1 MSDTNNP
8 WASPEETP
16 ASEHQE
22 NTGSTSEHQETQI
35 PMNPQNFNEAAA
47 SDDPQPTETQAP
59 SLSGRIISV
68 TPAGQ
73 ASAEPAEASDNA
85 NQPGV
90 SAVAQGSSEVAG
102 AGSTSSVGDGFT
114 SPSGDGFT
122 SPSGSVPAGQPVG
135 GSTGSFDTT
144 SAHPT
149 DTASDHSSDT
159 TSAEPANAS
168 DNTSANAANPTN
180 PANPANAANP
190 ASANPS
196 AQYGANAFWGTT
208 PGFSDPLANANPAN
222 SQSAAASPNQGQP
235 VGSNPG
241 QPGYQGG
248 NPFATSDPFAG
259 TRGATNPL
267 QNSLTWAAT
276 PGDKKEK
283 SRPGWGAL
291 IGVAVA
297 ASLLSTGGL
306 YAIEQSGIFGH
317 DGETTSSTLFNP
329 EDKDVATPEPVAN
342 SNSQNPNWEA
352 VAKAVRPSVVAIS
365 VETNNESDQGSGSII
380 DSKGHILTNNH
391 VVAGAADGNGVI
403 TVELFDGR
411 LYKAKIVGRDVLTDL
426 AVIKIE
432 NPPKDLTV
440 APLGNS
446 DDLKVGESVAAIG
459 NPLGLSSTVTT
470 GIVSALN
477 RPVRVQAVQG
487 GSPDSEDEQDPFGL
501 RRYFGGGMLQP
512 SQPEKSTA
520 PTEVTTN
527 AIQVDAA
534 VNPGNSGGP
543 LFDSRGRIVGVTSS
557 IASLSGS
564 GGSTGEGQAGSIGLG
579 FAIPINQASMI
590 ATQLIDHGEAVH
602 AALGVVVGQ
611 EVATVDKVSRLG
623 ARIQEINS
631 GSAADKAGLK
641 QGDIITKIDG
651 KPVKGSLSLVGFVRQ
666 YAVGD
671 TVELT
676 VVRNGSEKKIPVTLQ
691 AQ

>member
-22 NTGSTSEHQETQI
+22 NTGSTPEHQETQI
-35 PMNPQNFNEAAA
+35 PVNPQDFNESAAPA
-47 SDDPQPTETQAP
+47 NPQPAQTP

-73 ASAEPAEASDNA
+73 ASAEPVEASDNSDQSGA
-85 NQPGV
+85 R
-90 SAVAQGSSEVAG
+90 AVAHDSSEVAS
-102 AGSTSSVGDGFT
+102 AGFT

-122 SPSGSVPAGQPVG
+122 SPGGDGFTSPSGSVPADQPVS

-144 SAHPT
+144 PT
-149 DTASDHSSDT
+149 
-159 TSAEPANAS
+159 NATDPTS
-168 DNTSANAANPTN
+168 DNATAPTSDNATDPTSDIAANTTD
-180 PANPANAANP
+180 P

-208 PGFSDPLANANPAN
+208 PGFSDPLANPAHPL
-222 SQSAAASPNQGQP
+222 SAAASPNQGQL

-241 QPGYQGG
+241 QPGNPGG

-306 YAIEQSGIFGH
+306 YAIEQSGLLGH

-342 SNSQNPNWEA
+342 SNSQTPNWEA
-352 VAKAVRPSVVAIS
+352 VAKAVRPAVVAIS
-365 VETNNESDQGSGSII
+365 VETNSESDQGSGSII

-391 VVAGAADGNGVI
+391 VVAGAADGNGII

-470 GIVSALN
+470 GIVSALD

-487 GSPDSEDEQDPFGL
+487 GSPDGEDEKDPFGL

-641 QGDIITKIDG
+641 EGDVITKIDG

-676 VVRNGSEKKIPVTLQ
+676 VVRDGKEQKIPVTLQ

>member
-8 WASPEETP
+8 WTSPEETP
-16 ASEHQE
+16 ASENQE
-22 NTGSTSEHQETQI
+22 NTGSTPEHQETQI
-35 PMNPQNFNEAAA
+35 PANPQNSNEAAT
-47 SDDPQPTETQAP
+47 SDNPQPAQTQTP

-73 ASAEPAEASDNA
+73 ASAEPAADSDNA
-85 NQPGV
+85 DQSGGRP
-90 SAVAQGSSEVAG
+90 VAHASSEVAS
-102 AGSTSSVGDGFT
+102 AGFASPSDDGFT
-114 SPSGDGFT
+114 SPGGDGFT
-122 SPSGSVPAGQPVG
+122 SPSGSVPAEQPVG
-135 GSTGSFDTT
+135 SSTGSSDTDST
-144 SAHPT
+144 NSTEAAPTQPT
-149 DTASDHSSDT
+149 DPAS
-159 TSAEPANAS
+159 
-168 DNTSANAANPTN
+168 
-180 PANPANAANP
+180 ANP
-190 ASANPS
+190 ASPNPS

-208 PGFSDPLANANPAN
+208 PGFSDPLANANPTN
-222 SQSAAASPNQGQP
+222 PLSGAASPNQGQP
-235 VGSNPG
+235 SGFNPG
-241 QPGYQGG
+241 QPGNPGGNPGG
-248 NPFATSDPFAG
+248 NPFATSASFAG
-259 TRGATNPL
+259 ARGATNPL

-306 YAIEQSGIFGH
+306 YAIEQSGLFGH
-317 DGETTSSTLFNP
+317 DAETTSSTLFNP
-329 EDKDVATPEPVAN
+329 EDKDVATPEPVVN

-352 VAKAVRPSVVAIS
+352 VAKAVRPAVVAIS

-391 VVAGAADGNGVI
+391 VVAGAADGNGII

-470 GIVSALN
+470 GIVSALD

-487 GSPDSEDEQDPFGL
+487 GSPDGEDEKDPFGL
-501 RRYFGGGMLQP
+501 RRYFGGGMIQP

-602 AALGVVVGQ
+602 AALGVMVGQ

-623 ARIQEINS
+623 ARVQEINS

-676 VVRNGSEKKIPVTLQ
+676 VVRDGKEQKIPVTLQ

>member
-8 WASPEETP
+8 WTSPEETP
-16 ASEHQE
+16 ASENQE
-22 NTGSTSEHQETQI
+22 NTGSTPEHQETQI
-35 PMNPQNFNEAAA
+35 PSNPQDSNEAAT
-47 SDDPQPTETQAP
+47 SDNPQPAQTQTP

-73 ASAEPAEASDNA
+73 ASAEPVAASDNA
-85 NQPGV
+85 DQSGAR
-90 SAVAQGSSEVAG
+90 AVAHASSEMASAG
-102 AGSTSSVGDGFT
+102 FASPSGDGFT
-114 SPSGDGFT
+114 SPGGDGFT
-122 SPSGSVPAGQPVG
+122 SPSGSVPADQPVG
-135 GSTGSFDTT
+135 SSTGSFDTAPT
-144 SAHPT
+144 NSTEATPTQPT
-149 DTASDHSSDT
+149 DPAS
-159 TSAEPANAS
+159 
-168 DNTSANAANPTN
+168 
-180 PANPANAANP
+180 ANP
-190 ASANPS
+190 ASPNPS

-208 PGFSDPLANANPAN
+208 PGFSDPLANANSAN
-222 SQSAAASPNQGQP
+222 PLSGASSPNQGQP
-235 VGSNPG
+235 VSANPG
-241 QPGYQGG
+241 IPGNPGGNPGG

-306 YAIEQSGIFGH
+306 YAIEQSGLFGH
-317 DGETTSSTLFNP
+317 DAETTSSTLFNP

-352 VAKAVRPSVVAIS
+352 VAKAVRPAVVAIS

-391 VVAGAADGNGVI
+391 VVAGAADGNGII

-470 GIVSALN
+470 GIVSALD

-487 GSPDSEDEQDPFGL
+487 GSPDGEDEKDPFGL
-501 RRYFGGGMLQP
+501 RRYFGGGMIQP

-602 AALGVVVGQ
+602 AALGVMVGQ

-623 ARIQEINS
+623 ARVQEINS

-676 VVRNGSEKKIPVTLQ
+676 VVRDGKEQKIPVTLQ

>member
-16 ASEHQE
+16 ASENQE
-22 NTGSTSEHQETQI
+22 NTESTPEHQETQI
-35 PMNPQNFNEAAA
+35 PANPQNSNEAAA
-47 SDDPQPTETQAP
+47 SDNPQPAQTQTP

-73 ASAEPAEASDNA
+73 ASAEPAADSDNVD
-85 NQPGV
+85 QSGGRP
-90 SAVAQGSSEVAG
+90 VAHASSEVAS
-102 AGSTSSVGDGFT
+102 AGFASPSDDGFT
-114 SPSGDGFT
+114 SPGGDGFT
-122 SPSGSVPAGQPVG
+122 SPSGSVPAEQPLNS
-135 GSTGSFDTT
+135 STGSFSTAST
-144 SAHPT
+144 NSTEAAPTQPT
-149 DTASDHSSDT
+149 DPAS
-159 TSAEPANAS
+159 
-168 DNTSANAANPTN
+168 
-180 PANPANAANP
+180 ANP
-190 ASANPS
+190 ASPNPS

-208 PGFSDPLANANPAN
+208 PGFSDPLANPANPP
-222 SQSAAASPNQGQP
+222 SAASPNQGQP
-235 VGSNPG
+235 VGANPG
-241 QPGYQGG
+241 IPGNPGGNPGG

-259 TRGATNPL
+259 TRGAANPL

-306 YAIEQSGIFGH
+306 YAIEQSGLFGH
-317 DGETTSSTLFNP
+317 DAETTSSTLFNP

-352 VAKAVRPSVVAIS
+352 VAKAVRPAVVAIS

-391 VVAGAADGNGVI
+391 VVAGAADGNGII

-426 AVIKIE
+426 AVIKIQ

-470 GIVSALN
+470 GIVSALD

-487 GSPDSEDEQDPFGL
+487 GSPDGEDEKDPFGL
-501 RRYFGGGMLQP
+501 RRYFGGGMIQP

-564 GGSTGEGQAGSIGLG
+564 GGSTREGQAGSIGLG

-623 ARIQEINS
+623 ARVQEINS

-641 QGDIITKIDG
+641 EGDVITKIDG

-676 VVRNGSEKKIPVTLQ
+676 VVRDGKEQKIPVTLQ

>member
-22 NTGSTSEHQETQI
+22 NTGSTPEHQETQI
-35 PMNPQNFNEAAA
+35 PVNPQNANEAAA
-47 SDDPQPTETQAP
+47 SDNPQPAQTQTP

-73 ASAEPAEASDNA
+73 ASAEPAADSDNA
-85 NQPGV
+85 DQSGGRP
-90 SAVAQGSSEVAG
+90 VAYASSEVA
-102 AGSTSSVGDGFT
+102 STGFASPSDDGFT
-114 SPSGDGFT
+114 SPGGDGFT
-122 SPSGSVPAGQPVG
+122 SPSGSVPAEQPLNS
-135 GSTGSFDTT
+135 STGSFSTAST
-144 SAHPT
+144 NSTEAAPTQPT
-149 DTASDHSSDT
+149 DPAS
-159 TSAEPANAS
+159 
-168 DNTSANAANPTN
+168 
-180 PANPANAANP
+180 ANP
-190 ASANPS
+190 ASPNPS

-208 PGFSDPLANANPAN
+208 PGFSDPLANPVNPL
-222 SQSAAASPNQGQP
+222 SGAASPNQGQP
-235 VGSNPG
+235 VGANPG
-241 QPGYQGG
+241 IPGNPGG

-306 YAIEQSGIFGH
+306 YAIEQSGLFGH
-317 DGETTSSTLFNP
+317 DAETTSSTLFNP

-352 VAKAVRPSVVAIS
+352 VAKAVRPAVVAIS

-391 VVAGAADGNGVI
+391 VVAGAADGNGII

-470 GIVSALN
+470 GIVSALD

-487 GSPDSEDEQDPFGL
+487 GSPDGEDEKDPFGL
-501 RRYFGGGMLQP
+501 RRYFGGGMIQP

-602 AALGVVVGQ
+602 AALGVMVGQ

-623 ARIQEINS
+623 ARVQEINS

-676 VVRNGSEKKIPVTLQ
+676 VVRDGKEQKIPVTLQ

>member
-8 WASPEETP
+8 WTSPEETP
-16 ASEHQE
+16 ASENQE
-22 NTGSTSEHQETQI
+22 NTGSTPEHQETQI
-35 PMNPQNFNEAAA
+35 PSNPQDSNEAAT
-47 SDDPQPTETQAP
+47 SDNPQPAQTQTP

-73 ASAEPAEASDNA
+73 ASAEPVAASDNA
-85 NQPGV
+85 DQSGAR
-90 SAVAQGSSEVAG
+90 AVAHASSEMASAG
-102 AGSTSSVGDGFT
+102 FASPSGDGFT
-114 SPSGDGFT
+114 SPGGDGFTSPGGDGFT
-122 SPSGSVPAGQPVG
+122 SPSGSVPADQPVG
-135 GSTGSFDTT
+135 SSTGSFDTAPT
-144 SAHPT
+144 NSTEATPTQPT
-149 DTASDHSSDT
+149 DPAS
-159 TSAEPANAS
+159 
-168 DNTSANAANPTN
+168 
-180 PANPANAANP
+180 ANP
-190 ASANPS
+190 ASPNPS

-208 PGFSDPLANANPAN
+208 PGFSDPLANAN
-222 SQSAAASPNQGQP
+222 SADPLSGASSPNQGQP
-235 VGSNPG
+235 SGFNPG
-241 QPGYQGG
+241 QPGNPGGNPGG
-248 NPFATSDPFAG
+248 NPFATSASFAG
-259 TRGATNPL
+259 ARGATNPL

-306 YAIEQSGIFGH
+306 YAIEQSGLFGH
-317 DGETTSSTLFNP
+317 DTETTSSTLFNP

-352 VAKAVRPSVVAIS
+352 VAKAVRPAVVAIS

-391 VVAGAADGNGVI
+391 VVAGAADGNGII

-470 GIVSALN
+470 GIVSALD

-487 GSPDSEDEQDPFGL
+487 GSPDGEDEKDPFGL
-501 RRYFGGGMLQP
+501 RRYFGGGMIQP

-602 AALGVVVGQ
+602 AALGVMVGQ

-623 ARIQEINS
+623 ARVQEINS

-676 VVRNGSEKKIPVTLQ
+676 VVRDGKEQKIPVTLQ

>member
-16 ASEHQE
+16 APENQE
-22 NTGSTSEHQETQI
+22 NTGPTSEHQETQI
-35 PMNPQNFNEAAA
+35 PMNPQNSNEATAPA
-47 SDDPQPTETQAP
+47 NPQPAETQAP

-73 ASAEPAEASDNA
+73 ASAEPAEDSDHA

-90 SAVAQGSSEVAG
+90 SAVAQASSEVASV
-102 AGSTSSVGDGFT
+102 GSTSSVGDGFT
-114 SPSGDGFT
+114 SPSE
-122 SPSGSVPAGQPVG
+122 SVPAGQPVG
-135 GSTGSFDTT
+135 GSTGSPYTT
-144 SAHPT
+144 PAQPT

-159 TSAEPANAS
+159 DSAQPVNPTSPANVA
-168 DNTSANAANPTN
+168 NSAN
-180 PANPANAANP
+180 PANPTSP

-208 PGFSDPLANANPAN
+208 PGFSDPLANPANP
-222 SQSAAASPNQGQP
+222 QYSATHPNQGQP
-235 VGSNPG
+235 AGSNPG

-248 NPFATSDPFAG
+248 NPFATSDPFTG

-267 QNSLTWAAT
+267 QNSLTWSAT

-306 YAIEQSGIFGH
+306 YAIEQSGLFGH
-317 DGETTSSTLFNP
+317 DTETTSSTLFNP

-352 VAKAVRPSVVAIS
+352 VAKAVRPAVVAIS

-391 VVAGAADGNGVI
+391 VVAGAADGNGII

-470 GIVSALN
+470 GIVSALD

-487 GSPDSEDEQDPFGL
+487 GSPDGEDEKDPFGL
-501 RRYFGGGMLQP
+501 RRYFGGGMIQP

-623 ARIQEINS
+623 ARVQEINS

-641 QGDIITKIDG
+641 EGDIITKIDG

-676 VVRNGSEKKIPVTLQ
+676 VVRNGAEKKIPVTLQ

>member
-16 ASEHQE
+16 APENQE
-22 NTGSTSEHQETQI
+22 NAGPTPEHQETQI
-35 PMNPQNFNEAAA
+35 PMNPQDFNEAATPA
-47 SDDPQPTETQAP
+47 NPQPTETQTP

-73 ASAEPAEASDNA
+73 ASTEPADASDNA

-90 SAVAQGSSEVAG
+90 SAVAQASSEVAG
-102 AGSTSSVGDGFT
+102 AGSASPVGDGFT

-122 SPSGSVPAGQPVG
+122 SPSESVPAGQPVG
-135 GSTGSFDTT
+135 GSTGSPYT
-144 SAHPT
+144 APAQPT
-149 DTASDHSSDT
+149 DTASD
-159 TSAEPANAS
+159 
-168 DNTSANAANPTN
+168 NAANTTN
-180 PANPANAANP
+180 TTNP

-208 PGFSDPLANANPAN
+208 PGFSDPLANPENPL
-222 SQSAAASPNQGQP
+222 SAAASPNQGQP

-241 QPGYQGG
+241 LPGNPGGNPGG
-248 NPFATSDPFAG
+248 NPFATSDSFTG

-306 YAIEQSGIFGH
+306 YAIEQSGLFGH

-352 VAKAVRPSVVAIS
+352 VAKAVRPAVVAIS
-365 VETNNESDQGSGSII
+365 VETNSESDQGSGSII

-501 RRYFGGGMLQP
+501 RRYFGGGGMLQP

>member
-16 ASEHQE
+16 ASENQE
-22 NTGSTSEHQETQI
+22 NTESTPEHQETQI
-35 PMNPQNFNEAAA
+35 PANPQNSNEAAA
-47 SDDPQPTETQAP
+47 SDNPQPAQTQTP

-73 ASAEPAEASDNA
+73 ASAEPAADSDNA
-85 NQPGV
+85 DQSGGRP
-90 SAVAQGSSEVAG
+90 VAYASSEVVSAG
-102 AGSTSSVGDGFT
+102 FASPSDDGFT
-114 SPSGDGFT
+114 SPGGDGFT
-122 SPSGSVPAGQPVG
+122 SPSGSVPAEQPVNS
-135 GSTGSFDTT
+135 STGSFSTAST
-144 SAHPT
+144 NSTEAASTQPT
-149 DTASDHSSDT
+149 D
-159 TSAEPANAS
+159 PAS
-168 DNTSANAANPTN
+168 DNATD
-180 PANPANAANP
+180 PASANP
-190 ASANPS
+190 ASPNPS

-208 PGFSDPLANANPAN
+208 PGFSDPLANPANPL
-222 SQSAAASPNQGQP
+222 SGAASPNQGQP
-235 VGSNPG
+235 VGANPG
-241 QPGYQGG
+241 IPGNPGGNPGG

-306 YAIEQSGIFGH
+306 YAIEQSGLFGH
-317 DGETTSSTLFNP
+317 DAETTSSTLFNP

-352 VAKAVRPSVVAIS
+352 VAKAVRPAVVAIS

-391 VVAGAADGNGVI
+391 VVAGAADGNGII

-426 AVIKIE
+426 AVIKIQ

-470 GIVSALN
+470 GIVSALD

-487 GSPDSEDEQDPFGL
+487 GSPDGEDEKDPFGL
-501 RRYFGGGMLQP
+501 RRYFGGGMIQP

-602 AALGVVVGQ
+602 AALGVMVGQ

-623 ARIQEINS
+623 ARVQEINS

-676 VVRNGSEKKIPVTLQ
+676 VVRDGKEQKIPVTLQ

>member
-16 ASEHQE
+16 APA
-22 NTGSTSEHQETQI
+22 NTESAVEMNETNNVL
-35 PMNPQNFNEAAA
+35 NPQNSDEAAA
-47 SDDPQPTETQAP
+47 SAIPQPAEMPTP

-73 ASAEPAEASDNA
+73 ASAESV
-85 NQPGV
+85 V
-90 SAVAQGSSEVAG
+90 SASPSD
-102 AGSTSSVGDGFT
+102 DGFT
-114 SPSGDGFT
+114 SPGGDGFT
-122 SPSGSVPAGQPVG
+122 SPSGSVPPDQPVSS
-135 GSTGSFDTT
+135 STGSFDTT
-144 SAHPT
+144 PT
-149 DTASDHSSDT
+149 NATAPASDNAADPASDHAANT
-159 TSAEPANAS
+159 TS
-168 DNTSANAANPTN
+168 
-180 PANPANAANP
+180 P
-190 ASANPS
+190 ASVNPS

-208 PGFSDPLANANPAN
+208 PGFSDPLANANPL
-222 SQSAAASPNQGQP
+222 SGAASPNQGQP
-235 VGSNPG
+235 VGSTPG
-241 QPGYQGG
+241 QSGNPGG

-267 QNSLTWAAT
+267 QNSLTWAAS

-306 YAIEQSGIFGH
+306 YAIEQSGLLGNER
-317 DGETTSSTLFNP
+317 ETTSSTLFNP
-329 EDKDVATPEPVAN
+329 EDKNVATPEPVAN

-352 VAKAVRPSVVAIS
+352 VAKAVRPAVVAIS
-365 VETNNESDQGSGSII
+365 VETNNGSDQGSGSII

-391 VVAGAADGNGVI
+391 VVAAAADGNGII
-403 TVELFDGR
+403 TVELYDGR

-470 GIVSALN
+470 GIVSALD

-501 RRYFGGGMLQP
+501 RRYFGGGTLKP
-512 SQPEKSTA
+512 SQPERSTA

-564 GGSTGEGQAGSIGLG
+564 GDSTGEGQSGSIGLG

-623 ARIQEINS
+623 ARVQEINS

-641 QGDIITKIDG
+641 EGDVITKIDG
-651 KPVKGSLSLVGFVRQ
+651 KSVKGSLSLVGFVRQ

-676 VVRNGSEKKIPVTLQ
+676 VVRDGKEQKIPVTLQ

>member
-22 NTGSTSEHQETQI
+22 NTGSTPEHQETQI
-35 PMNPQNFNEAAA
+35 PVNPQNSNEDAAPA
-47 SDDPQPTETQAP
+47 NPQPTQTP

-73 ASAEPAEASDNA
+73 ASAEPAADSDNA
-85 NQPGV
+85 DQSGGR
-90 SAVAQGSSEVAG
+90 AVAHASSEVAS
-102 AGSTSSVGDGFT
+102 AGFASPSDDGFT
-114 SPSGDGFT
+114 SPGGDGFT
-122 SPSGSVPAGQPVG
+122 SPSGSVPAEQPVS

-144 SAHPT
+144 STKATESAPTQPT
-149 DTASDHSSDT
+149 D
-159 TSAEPANAS
+159 PA
-168 DNTSANAANPTN
+168 SANAANTTN
-180 PANPANAANP
+180 PANPASP
-190 ASANPS
+190 NPS

-208 PGFSDPLANANPAN
+208 PGFSDPLANPAHPL
-222 SQSAAASPNQGQP
+222 SAAASPNQGQTA
-235 VGSNPG
+235 GSNPG
-241 QPGYQGG
+241 QPGNSGGNPGG
-248 NPFATSDPFAG
+248 NPFATSASFAG
-259 TRGATNPL
+259 ARGATNPL

-306 YAIEQSGIFGH
+306 YAIEQSGLFGH
-317 DGETTSSTLFNP
+317 DTETTSSTLFNP

-352 VAKAVRPSVVAIS
+352 VAKAVRPAVVAIS

-391 VVAGAADGNGVI
+391 VVAGAADGNGII

-470 GIVSALN
+470 GIVSALD

-487 GSPDSEDEQDPFGL
+487 GSPDGEDEKDPFGL
-501 RRYFGGGMLQP
+501 RRYFGGGMIQP

-564 GGSTGEGQAGSIGLG
+564 GGSTGEGKAGSIGLG

-641 QGDIITKIDG
+641 QGDVITKIDG

-676 VVRNGSEKKIPVTLQ
+676 VVRDGKEQKIPVTLQ

>member
-16 ASEHQE
+16 ALENQE
-22 NTGSTSEHQETQI
+22 NTESTPEPQETQI
-35 PMNPQNFNEAAA
+35 PANPQNSNEAAA
-47 SDDPQPTETQAP
+47 SDNPQPAQTQTP

-73 ASAEPAEASDNA
+73 ASAEPAADSDNVD
-85 NQPGV
+85 QSGGRP
-90 SAVAQGSSEVAG
+90 VAHASSEVAS
-102 AGSTSSVGDGFT
+102 AGFASPSDDGFT
-114 SPSGDGFT
+114 SPGGDGFT
-122 SPSGSVPAGQPVG
+122 SPSGSVPAEQPLNS
-135 GSTGSFDTT
+135 STGSFSTAST
-144 SAHPT
+144 NSTEAAPTQPT
-149 DTASDHSSDT
+149 DPAS
-159 TSAEPANAS
+159 
-168 DNTSANAANPTN
+168 
-180 PANPANAANP
+180 ANP
-190 ASANPS
+190 ASPNPS

-208 PGFSDPLANANPAN
+208 PGFSDPLANPANPP
-222 SQSAAASPNQGQP
+222 SAASPNQGQP
-235 VGSNPG
+235 VGANPG
-241 QPGYQGG
+241 IPGNPGGNPGG

-306 YAIEQSGIFGH
+306 YAIEQSGLFGH
-317 DGETTSSTLFNP
+317 DAETTSSTLFNP

-352 VAKAVRPSVVAIS
+352 VAKAVRPAVVAIS

-391 VVAGAADGNGVI
+391 VVAGAADGNGII

-426 AVIKIE
+426 AVIKIQ

-470 GIVSALN
+470 GIVSALD

-487 GSPDSEDEQDPFGL
+487 GSPEGEDEKDPFGL
-501 RRYFGGGMLQP
+501 RRYFGGGMIQP

-564 GGSTGEGQAGSIGLG
+564 GGSTGESQAGSIGLG

-602 AALGVVVGQ
+602 AALGVMVGQ

-623 ARIQEINS
+623 ARVQEINS

-676 VVRNGSEKKIPVTLQ
+676 VVRDGKEQKIPVTLQ

>member
-16 ASEHQE
+16 APA
-22 NTGSTSEHQETQI
+22 NTESAVEMNEMNSAL
-35 PMNPQNFNEAAA
+35 NPQNSDEASA
-47 SDDPQPTETQAP
+47 SAIPQPAEMPTP

-73 ASAEPAEASDNA
+73 VSAEPA
-85 NQPGV
+85 V
-90 SAVAQGSSEVAG
+90 SASPSGDSF
-102 AGSTSSVGDGFT
+102 TSPGGDGFT
-114 SPSGDGFT
+114 SL
-122 SPSGSVPAGQPVG
+122 SGSVPADQSVSS
-135 GSTGSFDTT
+135 STASFGAASTNAT
-144 SAHPT
+144 EVASTPPT
-149 DTASDHSSDT
+149 D
-159 TSAEPANAS
+159 PA
-168 DNTSANAANPTN
+168 SANAANTTS
-180 PANPANAANP
+180 P
-190 ASANPS
+190 ASADPASPNPS

-208 PGFSDPLANANPAN
+208 PGFSDPLANANPTNPLSGAV
-222 SQSAAASPNQGQP
+222 SPNQGLP
-235 VGSNPG
+235 TGSTSGQSGNP
-241 QPGYQGG
+241 GG

-276 PGDKKEK
+276 PGDKTEK

-306 YAIEQSGIFGH
+306 YAIEQSGLLGNER
-317 DGETTSSTLFNP
+317 ETTSSTLFNP
-329 EDKDVATPEPVAN
+329 EDKNVATPEPVAN

-352 VAKAVRPSVVAIS
+352 VAKAVRPAVVAIS
-365 VETNNESDQGSGSII
+365 VETNNGSDQGSGSII

-391 VVAGAADGNGVI
+391 VVAGAADGNGII
-403 TVELFDGR
+403 TVELYDGR

-487 GSPDSEDEQDPFGL
+487 GSPEGEDEKDPFGL
-501 RRYFGGGMLQP
+501 RRYFGGGMIQP

-543 LFDSRGRIVGVTSS
+543 LFDSRGWIVGVTSS

-623 ARIQEINS
+623 ARVQEINS

-676 VVRNGSEKKIPVTLQ
+676 VVRDGKEQKIPVTLQ

>member
-1 MSDTNNP
+1 MRSKTVSDTNNP

-16 ASEHQE
+16 APENQE
-22 NTGSTSEHQETQI
+22 NTGPTSEHQETQI
-35 PMNPQNFNEAAA
+35 PMNPQNSNEATAPA
-47 SDDPQPTETQAP
+47 NPQPAETQAP

-73 ASAEPAEASDNA
+73 ASAEPAEDSDHA

-90 SAVAQGSSEVAG
+90 SAVAQASSEVASV
-102 AGSTSSVGDGFT
+102 GSTSSVGDGFT
-114 SPSGDGFT
+114 SPSE
-122 SPSGSVPAGQPVG
+122 SVPAGQPVG
-135 GSTGSFDTT
+135 GSTGSPYTT
-144 SAHPT
+144 PAQPT

-159 TSAEPANAS
+159 DSAQPVNPTSPANVA
-168 DNTSANAANPTN
+168 NSAN
-180 PANPANAANP
+180 PANPTSP

-208 PGFSDPLANANPAN
+208 PGFSDPLANPANP
-222 SQSAAASPNQGQP
+222 QYSATHPNQGQP
-235 VGSNPG
+235 AGSNPG

-248 NPFATSDPFAG
+248 NPFATSDPFTG

-267 QNSLTWAAT
+267 QNSLTWSAT

-283 SRPGWGAL
+283 SRPGWGAM

-306 YAIEQSGIFGH
+306 YAIEQSGLFGH

-329 EDKDVATPEPVAN
+329 EDKNVATPEPVAN

-352 VAKAVRPSVVAIS
+352 VAKAVRPAVVAIS

-380 DSKGHILTNNH
+380 DSKGYILTNNH

-487 GSPDSEDEQDPFGL
+487 GSPDDEDEQDPFGL
-501 RRYFGGGMLQP
+501 RRYFGGGGMLQP

-623 ARIQEINS
+623 ARVQEINS

-641 QGDIITKIDG
+641 EGDIITKIDG

-676 VVRNGSEKKIPVTLQ
+676 VVRNGAEKKIPVTLQ

>member
-16 ASEHQE
+16 APENQE
-22 NTGSTSEHQETQI
+22 NTGPTSEHQETQI
-35 PMNPQNFNEAAA
+35 PMNPQNSNEATAPA
-47 SDDPQPTETQAP
+47 NPQPAETQAP

-73 ASAEPAEASDNA
+73 ASAEPAEDSDHA

-90 SAVAQGSSEVAG
+90 SAVAQASSEVASV
-102 AGSTSSVGDGFT
+102 GSTSSVGDGFT
-114 SPSGDGFT
+114 SPSE
-122 SPSGSVPAGQPVG
+122 SVPAGQPVG
-135 GSTGSFDTT
+135 GSTGSPYTT
-144 SAHPT
+144 PAQPT

-159 TSAEPANAS
+159 DSAQPV
-168 DNTSANAANPTN
+168 NPTS
-180 PANPANAANP
+180 P

-208 PGFSDPLANANPAN
+208 PGFSDPLANPANP
-222 SQSAAASPNQGQP
+222 QYSATHPNQGQP
-235 VGSNPG
+235 AGSNPG

-248 NPFATSDPFAG
+248 NPFATSDPFTG

-267 QNSLTWAAT
+267 QNSLTWSAT

-283 SRPGWGAL
+283 SRPGWGAM

-306 YAIEQSGIFGH
+306 YAIEQSGLFGH

-329 EDKDVATPEPVAN
+329 EDKNVATPEPVAN

-352 VAKAVRPSVVAIS
+352 VAKAVRPAVVAIS

-380 DSKGHILTNNH
+380 DSKGYILTNNH

-487 GSPDSEDEQDPFGL
+487 GSPDDEDEQDPFGL
-501 RRYFGGGMLQP
+501 RRYFGGGGMLQP

-623 ARIQEINS
+623 ARVQEINS

-641 QGDIITKIDG
+641 EGDIITKIDG

-676 VVRNGSEKKIPVTLQ
+676 VVRNGAEKKIPVTLQ

>member
-16 ASEHQE
+16 APENQE
-22 NTGSTSEHQETQI
+22 NTGPTSEHQETQI
-35 PMNPQNFNEAAA
+35 PMNPQNSNEATAPA
-47 SDDPQPTETQAP
+47 NPQPAETQAP

-73 ASAEPAEASDNA
+73 ASAEPAEDSDHA

-90 SAVAQGSSEVAG
+90 SAVAQASSEVASV
-102 AGSTSSVGDGFT
+102 GSTSSVGDGFT
-114 SPSGDGFT
+114 SPSE
-122 SPSGSVPAGQPVG
+122 SVPAGQPVG
-135 GSTGSFDTT
+135 GSTGSPYTT
-144 SAHPT
+144 PAQPT

-159 TSAEPANAS
+159 DSAQPVNPTSPANVA
-168 DNTSANAANPTN
+168 NSAN
-180 PANPANAANP
+180 PANPTSP

-208 PGFSDPLANANPAN
+208 PGFSDPLANPANP
-222 SQSAAASPNQGQP
+222 QYSATHPNQGQP
-235 VGSNPG
+235 AGSNPG

-248 NPFATSDPFAG
+248 NPFATSDPFTG

-267 QNSLTWAAT
+267 QNSLTWSAT

-283 SRPGWGAL
+283 SRPGWGAM

-306 YAIEQSGIFGH
+306 YAIEQSGLFGH

-329 EDKDVATPEPVAN
+329 EDKNVATPEPVAN

-352 VAKAVRPSVVAIS
+352 VAKAVRPAVVAIS

-380 DSKGHILTNNH
+380 DSKGYILTNNH

-487 GSPDSEDEQDPFGL
+487 GSPDDEDEQDPFGL
-501 RRYFGGGMLQP
+501 RRYFGGGGMLQP

-623 ARIQEINS
+623 ARVQEINS

-641 QGDIITKIDG
+641 EGDIITKIDG

-676 VVRNGSEKKIPVTLQ
+676 VVRNGAEKKIPVTLQ

>member
-22 NTGSTSEHQETQI
+22 NTGSTPEHQETQI
-35 PMNPQNFNEAAA
+35 PVNPQNSNEAAA
-47 SDDPQPTETQAP
+47 SDNPQPAQTQTP

-73 ASAEPAEASDNA
+73 ASAEPAADSDNVD
-85 NQPGV
+85 QSGGRP
-90 SAVAQGSSEVAG
+90 VAHASSEVAS
-102 AGSTSSVGDGFT
+102 AGFASPSDDGFT
-114 SPSGDGFT
+114 SPGGDGFT
-122 SPSGSVPAGQPVG
+122 SPSGSVPAEQPLNS
-135 GSTGSFDTT
+135 STGSFSTAST
-144 SAHPT
+144 NSTEAAPTQPT
-149 DTASDHSSDT
+149 DPAS
-159 TSAEPANAS
+159 
-168 DNTSANAANPTN
+168 
-180 PANPANAANP
+180 ANP
-190 ASANPS
+190 ASPNPS

-208 PGFSDPLANANPAN
+208 PGFSDPLANPANPP
-222 SQSAAASPNQGQP
+222 SAASPNQGQP
-235 VGSNPG
+235 VGANPG
-241 QPGYQGG
+241 IPGNPGGNPGG

-306 YAIEQSGIFGH
+306 YAIEQSGLFGH
-317 DGETTSSTLFNP
+317 DAETTSSTLFNP

-352 VAKAVRPSVVAIS
+352 VAKAVRPAVVAIS

-391 VVAGAADGNGVI
+391 VVAGAADGNGII

-426 AVIKIE
+426 AVIKIQ

-470 GIVSALN
+470 GIVSALD

-487 GSPDSEDEQDPFGL
+487 GSPEGEDEKDPFGL
-501 RRYFGGGMLQP
+501 RRYFGGGMIQP

-623 ARIQEINS
+623 ARVQEINS

-676 VVRNGSEKKIPVTLQ
+676 VVRDGKEQKIPVTLQ

>member
-16 ASEHQE
+16 ASENQE
-22 NTGSTSEHQETQI
+22 NTGPTPEHQETQI
-35 PMNPQNFNEAAA
+35 PANPQDFNEAATPA
-47 SDDPQPTETQAP
+47 NPQPTETQAP

-73 ASAEPAEASDNA
+73 ASAEPADASDHA

-90 SAVAQGSSEVAG
+90 IPVAQASSEVAG
-102 AGSTSSVGDGFT
+102 AGSTSPVGDGST

-135 GSTGSFDTT
+135 GSTGSPYT
-144 SAHPT
+144 APAQPT
-149 DTASDHSSDT
+149 DTASDN
-159 TSAEPANAS
+159 PA
-168 DNTSANAANPTN
+168 DLTSANAANTTN
-180 PANPANAANP
+180 PANTTNSANP

-196 AQYGANAFWGTT
+196 AQYGANAFWDTT
-208 PGFSDPLANANPAN
+208 PGFSDPLANTNPAN
-222 SQSAAASPNQGQP
+222 PLSAAANPNQGQP
-235 VGSNPG
+235 AGINPG
-241 QPGYQGG
+241 QPGNPGG

-306 YAIEQSGIFGH
+306 YAIEQSGLLGH

-676 VVRNGSEKKIPVTLQ
+676 VVRNGKEQKIPVTLQ

>member
-22 NTGSTSEHQETQI
+22 NTGSTPEHQETQI
-35 PMNPQNFNEAAA
+35 PVNPQDFNESAAPA
-47 SDDPQPTETQAP
+47 NPQSAQTP

-73 ASAEPAEASDNA
+73 ASAEPAEASDNSDQSGA
-85 NQPGV
+85 R
-90 SAVAQGSSEVAG
+90 AVAHDSSEVAS
-102 AGSTSSVGDGFT
+102 AGSA
-114 SPSGDGFT
+114 SPVGDGFT

-135 GSTGSFDTT
+135 GSTGSPYT
-144 SAHPT
+144 APAQPT
-149 DTASDHSSDT
+149 DTTSDHSSDT
-159 TSAEPANAS
+159 DSAQPVNPTSPANVA
-168 DNTSANAANPTN
+168 NSANP
-180 PANPANAANP
+180 
-190 ASANPS
+190 NPS

-208 PGFSDPLANANPAN
+208 PGFSDPLANPANP
-222 SQSAAASPNQGQP
+222 QYSAAHPNQGQP
-235 VGSNPG
+235 AGSNPG
-241 QPGYQGG
+241 QPGNLGG
-248 NPFATSDPFAG
+248 NPFATSDPFTG

-267 QNSLTWAAT
+267 QNSLTWSAT

-291 IGVAVA
+291 IGIAVA

-306 YAIEQSGIFGH
+306 YAIEQSGLLGH

-329 EDKDVATPEPVAN
+329 EDKNVATPEPVAN

-352 VAKAVRPSVVAIS
+352 VAKAVRPAVVAIS

-380 DSKGHILTNNH
+380 DSKGYILTNNH

-487 GSPDSEDEQDPFGL
+487 GSPDDEDEQDPFGL
-501 RRYFGGGMLQP
+501 RRYFGGGGMLQP

-623 ARIQEINS
+623 ARVQEINS

-641 QGDIITKIDG
+641 EGDIITKIDG

-676 VVRNGSEKKIPVTLQ
+676 VVRNGAEKKIPVTLQ

>member
-16 ASEHQE
+16 ASENQE
-22 NTGSTSEHQETQI
+22 NTGSSSEPQETQI
-35 PMNPQNFNEAAA
+35 PANPQNSNEAAA
-47 SDDPQPTETQAP
+47 SDNPQPAQTQTP

-73 ASAEPAEASDNA
+73 ASAEPAADSDNA
-85 NQPGV
+85 DQSGGRP
-90 SAVAQGSSEVAG
+90 VAHASSEVAS
-102 AGSTSSVGDGFT
+102 AGSASPSDDGFTSPGGDGFT
-114 SPSGDGFT
+114 SP
-122 SPSGSVPAGQPVG
+122 PGSVPAEQPLNS
-135 GSTGSFDTT
+135 STGSFSTAST
-144 SAHPT
+144 NSTEAAPTQPT
-149 DTASDHSSDT
+149 DPAS
-159 TSAEPANAS
+159 
-168 DNTSANAANPTN
+168 
-180 PANPANAANP
+180 ANPARP
-190 ASANPS
+190 NPS

-208 PGFSDPLANANPAN
+208 PGFSDPLANPGNPL
-222 SQSAAASPNQGQP
+222 SGAASPNQGQP
-235 VGSNPG
+235 VGANPG
-241 QPGYQGG
+241 IPGNPGGNPGG

-306 YAIEQSGIFGH
+306 YAIEQSGLLGNER
-317 DGETTSSTLFNP
+317 ETTSSTLFNP
-329 EDKDVATPEPVAN
+329 EDKNVATPEPVAN

-352 VAKAVRPSVVAIS
+352 VAKAVRPAVVAIS
-365 VETNNESDQGSGSII
+365 VETNNGSDQGSGSII

-391 VVAGAADGNGVI
+391 VVAGAADGNGII
-403 TVELFDGR
+403 TVELYDGR

-487 GSPDSEDEQDPFGL
+487 GSSESGQDMDPFGL
-501 RRYFGGGMLQP
+501 RRYFGGGTLKP

-564 GGSTGEGQAGSIGLG
+564 GGSNGEGQAGSIGLG

-641 QGDIITKIDG
+641 QGDVITKIDG
-651 KPVKGSLSLVGFVRQ
+651 KLVKGSLSLVGFVRQ

-671 TVELT
+671 TVELA
-676 VVRNGSEKKIPVTLQ
+676 VVRDGKEQKIPVTLQ

>member
-16 ASEHQE
+16 APENQE

-47 SDDPQPTETQAP
+47 PANPQPTETQAP

-85 NQPGV
+85 NQSGV
-90 SAVAQGSSEVAG
+90 SAVAQASSEVAG
-102 AGSTSSVGDGFT
+102 TGSTSSA
-114 SPSGDGFT
+114 GDGFT

-135 GSTGSFDTT
+135 GSTGSPYT
-144 SAHPT
+144 APAQPT
-149 DTASDHSSDT
+149 DTASD
-159 TSAEPANAS
+159 
-168 DNTSANAANPTN
+168 NAANTTN
-180 PANPANAANP
+180 TTNP

-208 PGFSDPLANANPAN
+208 PGFSDPLANPENPL
-222 SQSAAASPNQGQP
+222 SAAASPNQGQP

-241 QPGYQGG
+241 LPGNPGGNPGG
-248 NPFATSDPFAG
+248 NPFATSDSFTG

-306 YAIEQSGIFGH
+306 YAIEESGLFGH

-352 VAKAVRPSVVAIS
+352 VAKAVRPAVVAIS
-365 VETNNESDQGSGSII
+365 VETNSESDQGSGSII

-501 RRYFGGGMLQP
+501 RRYFGGGGMLQP

>member
-8 WASPEETP
+8 WTSPEETP
-16 ASEHQE
+16 ASENQE
-22 NTGSTSEHQETQI
+22 NTGSTPEHQETPI
-35 PMNPQNFNEAAA
+35 PSNPQDSNEAAT
-47 SDDPQPTETQAP
+47 SDNPQPAQTQTP

-73 ASAEPAEASDNA
+73 ASAEPVAASDNA
-85 NQPGV
+85 DQSGAR
-90 SAVAQGSSEVAG
+90 AVAHASSEMASAG
-102 AGSTSSVGDGFT
+102 FASPSGDGFT
-114 SPSGDGFT
+114 SPGGDGFT
-122 SPSGSVPAGQPVG
+122 SPSGSVPADQPVG
-135 GSTGSFDTT
+135 SSTGSFDTAPT
-144 SAHPT
+144 NSTEATPTQPT
-149 DTASDHSSDT
+149 DPAS
-159 TSAEPANAS
+159 
-168 DNTSANAANPTN
+168 
-180 PANPANAANP
+180 ANP
-190 ASANPS
+190 ASPNPS

-208 PGFSDPLANANPAN
+208 PGFSDPLANANSAN
-222 SQSAAASPNQGQP
+222 PLSGASSPNQGQP
-235 VGSNPG
+235 SGFNPG
-241 QPGYQGG
+241 QPGNPGGNPGG
-248 NPFATSDPFAG
+248 NPFATSASFAG
-259 TRGATNPL
+259 ARGATNPL

-306 YAIEQSGIFGH
+306 YAIEQSGLFGH
-317 DGETTSSTLFNP
+317 DTETTSSTLFNP

-352 VAKAVRPSVVAIS
+352 VAKAVRPAVVAIS

-391 VVAGAADGNGVI
+391 VVAGAADGNGII

-470 GIVSALN
+470 GIVSALD

-487 GSPDSEDEQDPFGL
+487 GSPDGEDEKDPFGL
-501 RRYFGGGMLQP
+501 RRYFGGGMIQP

-602 AALGVVVGQ
+602 AALGVMVGQ

-623 ARIQEINS
+623 ARVQEINS

-676 VVRNGSEKKIPVTLQ
+676 VVRDGKEQKIPVTLQ

>member
-16 ASEHQE
+16 APENQE
-22 NTGSTSEHQETQI
+22 NTGPTSEHQETQI
-35 PMNPQNFNEAAA
+35 PMNPQNSNEATAPA
-47 SDDPQPTETQAP
+47 NPQPAETQAP

-73 ASAEPAEASDNA
+73 ASAEPAEDSDHA

-90 SAVAQGSSEVAG
+90 SAVAQASSEVASV
-102 AGSTSSVGDGFT
+102 GSTSSVGDGFT
-114 SPSGDGFT
+114 SPSE
-122 SPSGSVPAGQPVG
+122 SVPAGQPVG
-135 GSTGSFDTT
+135 GSTGSPYTT
-144 SAHPT
+144 PAQPT

-159 TSAEPANAS
+159 DSAQPVNPTSPANVA
-168 DNTSANAANPTN
+168 NSAN
-180 PANPANAANP
+180 PANPTSP

-208 PGFSDPLANANPAN
+208 PGFSDPLANPANP
-222 SQSAAASPNQGQP
+222 QYSATHPNQGQP
-235 VGSNPG
+235 AGSNPG
-241 QPGYQGG
+241 KPGYQGG
-248 NPFATSDPFAG
+248 NPFATSDPFTG

-267 QNSLTWAAT
+267 QNSLTWSAT

-283 SRPGWGAL
+283 SRPGWGAM

-306 YAIEQSGIFGH
+306 YAIEQSGLFGH

-329 EDKDVATPEPVAN
+329 EDKNVATPEPVAN

-352 VAKAVRPSVVAIS
+352 VAKAVRPAVVAIS

-380 DSKGHILTNNH
+380 DSKGYILTNNH

-487 GSPDSEDEQDPFGL
+487 GSPDDEDEQDPFGL
-501 RRYFGGGMLQP
+501 RRYFGGGGMLQP

-543 LFDSRGRIVGVTSS
+543 LFDSRGRIAGVTSS

-623 ARIQEINS
+623 ARVQEINS

-641 QGDIITKIDG
+641 EGDIITKIDG

-676 VVRNGSEKKIPVTLQ
+676 VVRNGAEKKIPVTLQ

>member
-16 ASEHQE
+16 APENQE
-22 NTGSTSEHQETQI
+22 NTGPTSEHQETQI
-35 PMNPQNFNEAAA
+35 PMNPQNSNEAATPA
-47 SDDPQPTETQAP
+47 NPQPAETQAP

-73 ASAEPAEASDNA
+73 ASAEPAEDSDHA

-90 SAVAQGSSEVAG
+90 SAVAQASSEVAS
-102 AGSTSSVGDGFT
+102 AGSASPVGDGFT
-114 SPSGDGFT
+114 SPSE
-122 SPSGSVPAGQPVG
+122 SVPAGQPVD
-135 GSTGSFDTT
+135 GSTGSPYTT
-144 SAHPT
+144 PAQPT

-159 TSAEPANAS
+159 DSAQPVNPTSPANVA
-168 DNTSANAANPTN
+168 NSAN
-180 PANPANAANP
+180 PANPTSP

-208 PGFSDPLANANPAN
+208 PGFSDPLANPANP
-222 SQSAAASPNQGQP
+222 QYSATHPNQGQP
-235 VGSNPG
+235 AGSNPG
-241 QPGYQGG
+241 QPGNPGG

-267 QNSLTWAAT
+267 QNSLTWSAT

-391 VVAGAADGNGVI
+391 VVAGAADGNGII

-501 RRYFGGGMLQP
+501 RRYFGGGGMLQP

-623 ARIQEINS
+623 ARVQEINS

-641 QGDIITKIDG
+641 EGDIITKIDG

-676 VVRNGSEKKIPVTLQ
+676 VVRNGKEQKIPVTLQ

>member
-16 ASEHQE
+16 ASENQE
-22 NTGSTSEHQETQI
+22 NTGSTPEHQETQI
-35 PMNPQNFNEAAA
+35 PANPQNSNEAAT
-47 SDDPQPTETQAP
+47 SDDSQPAQTQTP

-73 ASAEPAEASDNA
+73 ASAEPVADSDNA
-85 NQPGV
+85 DQSGGR
-90 SAVAQGSSEVAG
+90 AVAHASSEVAS
-102 AGSTSSVGDGFT
+102 AGFA
-114 SPSGDGFT
+114 SPSDDGFT
-122 SPSGSVPAGQPVG
+122 SPSGSVPAEQPVG
-135 GSTGSFDTT
+135 SSTGSFDTAPT
-144 SAHPT
+144 NSTEATPTQPT
-149 DTASDHSSDT
+149 DPT
-159 TSAEPANAS
+159 PANAT
-168 DNTSANAANPTN
+168 D
-180 PANPANAANP
+180 PASANP
-190 ASANPS
+190 ASPNPS

-208 PGFSDPLANANPAN
+208 PGFSDPLANPANPL
-222 SQSAAASPNQGQP
+222 SAAASPNQGQP

-241 QPGYQGG
+241 QSGNPGG

-267 QNSLTWAAT
+267 QNSLTWAVT

-297 ASLLSTGGL
+297 ASLLSTGGM
-306 YAIEQSGIFGH
+306 YAIEQSGLFGH
-317 DGETTSSTLFNP
+317 DTETTSSTLFNP

-352 VAKAVRPSVVAIS
+352 VAKAVRPAVVAIS

-391 VVAGAADGNGVI
+391 VVAGAADGNGII

-487 GSPDSEDEQDPFGL
+487 GSPDDEDEQDPFGL
-501 RRYFGGGMLQP
+501 RRYFGGGGILQP

-602 AALGVVVGQ
+602 AALGVMVGQ

-623 ARIQEINS
+623 ARVQEINS

-641 QGDIITKIDG
+641 EGDIITKIDG

-676 VVRNGSEKKIPVTLQ
+676 VVRNGAEKKIPVTLQ

>member
-16 ASEHQE
+16 ASENQE
-22 NTGSTSEHQETQI
+22 NTESTPEHQETQI
-35 PMNPQNFNEAAA
+35 PANPQNSNEAAA
-47 SDDPQPTETQAP
+47 SDNPQPAQTQTP

-73 ASAEPAEASDNA
+73 ASAEPAADSDNA
-85 NQPGV
+85 DQSGGRP
-90 SAVAQGSSEVAG
+90 VAHASSEVAS
-102 AGSTSSVGDGFT
+102 AGFASPSDDGFT
-114 SPSGDGFT
+114 SPGGDGFT
-122 SPSGSVPAGQPVG
+122 SPSGSVPAEQPVNS
-135 GSTGSFDTT
+135 STGSFSTAST
-144 SAHPT
+144 NSTEAAPTQPT
-149 DTASDHSSDT
+149 D
-159 TSAEPANAS
+159 PAS
-168 DNTSANAANPTN
+168 DNATD
-180 PANPANAANP
+180 PASANP
-190 ASANPS
+190 ASPNPS

-208 PGFSDPLANANPAN
+208 PGFSDPLANPVNPL
-222 SQSAAASPNQGQP
+222 SGAASPNQGQP
-235 VGSNPG
+235 VGANPG
-241 QPGYQGG
+241 IPGNPGG

-306 YAIEQSGIFGH
+306 YAIEQSGLFGH
-317 DGETTSSTLFNP
+317 DTETTSSTLFNP

-352 VAKAVRPSVVAIS
+352 VAKAVRPAVVAIS

-391 VVAGAADGNGVI
+391 VVAGAADGNGII

-426 AVIKIE
+426 AVIKIQ

-470 GIVSALN
+470 GIVSALD

-487 GSPDSEDEQDPFGL
+487 GSPDGEDEKDPFGL
-501 RRYFGGGMLQP
+501 RRCFGGGMIQP

-602 AALGVVVGQ
+602 AALGVMVGQ

-623 ARIQEINS
+623 ARVQEINS

-676 VVRNGSEKKIPVTLQ
+676 VVRDGKEQKIPVTLQ

>member
-16 ASEHQE
+16 ASENQE
-22 NTGSTSEHQETQI
+22 NTESTPEHQETQI
-35 PMNPQNFNEAAA
+35 PANPQNSNEAAA
-47 SDDPQPTETQAP
+47 SDNPQPAQTQTP

-73 ASAEPAEASDNA
+73 ASAEPAADSDNA
-85 NQPGV
+85 DQSGGRP
-90 SAVAQGSSEVAG
+90 VAHASSEVAS
-102 AGSTSSVGDGFT
+102 AGFASPSDDGFT
-114 SPSGDGFT
+114 SPGGDGFT
-122 SPSGSVPAGQPVG
+122 SPSGSVPAEQPVNS
-135 GSTGSFDTT
+135 STGSFSTAST
-144 SAHPT
+144 NSTEAAPTQPT
-149 DTASDHSSDT
+149 D
-159 TSAEPANAS
+159 PAS
-168 DNTSANAANPTN
+168 DNATD
-180 PANPANAANP
+180 PASANP
-190 ASANPS
+190 ASPNPS

-208 PGFSDPLANANPAN
+208 PGFSDPLANPANPL
-222 SQSAAASPNQGQP
+222 SAAASPNQGQP

-248 NPFATSDPFAG
+248 NPFATSAPFAG

-306 YAIEQSGIFGH
+306 YAIEQSGLLGH

-352 VAKAVRPSVVAIS
+352 VAKAVRPAVVAIS

-391 VVAGAADGNGVI
+391 VVAGAADGNGII

-426 AVIKIE
+426 AVIKIQ

-470 GIVSALN
+470 GIVSALD

-487 GSPDSEDEQDPFGL
+487 GSPDGEDEKDPFGL
-501 RRYFGGGMLQP
+501 RRYFGGGMIQP

-602 AALGVVVGQ
+602 AALGVMVGQ

-623 ARIQEINS
+623 ARVQEINS

-676 VVRNGSEKKIPVTLQ
+676 VVRDGKEQKIPVTLQ

>member
-16 ASEHQE
+16 APA
-22 NTGSTSEHQETQI
+22 NTESAGEMNETNSAL
-35 PMNPQNFNEAAA
+35 NPQNSDEASA
-47 SDDPQPTETQAP
+47 SAIPQPAEMPTP

-73 ASAEPAEASDNA
+73 ASAEPA
-85 NQPGV
+85 V
-90 SAVAQGSSEVAG
+90 SADEVPASVEDGGSDSPAAASAG
-102 AGSTSSVGDGFT
+102 FASPSSDSFT
-114 SPSGDGFT
+114 SPGGDGFT
-122 SPSGSVPAGQPVG
+122 SPSGSVPADQSVSS
-135 GSTGSFDTT
+135 STGSFGTAPT
-144 SAHPT
+144 NATEVASTKPT
-149 DTASDHSSDT
+149 DP
-159 TSAEPANAS
+159 TS
-168 DNTSANAANPTN
+168 
-180 PANPANAANP
+180 ANP
-190 ASANPS
+190 ASPNPS

-222 SQSAAASPNQGQP
+222 SLSGAASPNQGQP
-235 VGSNPG
+235 VGSTPG
-241 QPGYQGG
+241 QPGNPGG

-259 TRGATNPL
+259 TRGTTNPL

-276 PGDKKEK
+276 PGDKTEK

-306 YAIEQSGIFGH
+306 YAIEQSGLLGNER
-317 DGETTSSTLFNP
+317 ETTSSTLFNP
-329 EDKDVATPEPVAN
+329 EDKNVATPEPVAN
-342 SNSQNPNWEA
+342 SNSQNPNWQA
-352 VAKAVRPSVVAIS
+352 VAQAVRPAVVAIS
-365 VETNNESDQGSGSII
+365 VETNNGSDQGSGSII

-391 VVAGAADGNGVI
+391 VVAAAADGNGII
-403 TVELFDGR
+403 TVELYDGR

-470 GIVSALN
+470 GIVSALD

-487 GSPDSEDEQDPFGL
+487 GSPDGEDEKDPFGL

-512 SQPEKSTA
+512 SQPAKSTA

-602 AALGVVVGQ
+602 AALGVMVGQ

-623 ARIQEINS
+623 ARVQEINS

-641 QGDIITKIDG
+641 EGDVITKIDG

-676 VVRNGSEKKIPVTLQ
+676 VVRDGKEQKIPVTLQ

>member
-16 ASEHQE
+16 APA
-22 NTGSTSEHQETQI
+22 NTESAVEMNETNNVL
-35 PMNPQNFNEAAA
+35 NPQNSDEAAA
-47 SDDPQPTETQAP
+47 SAIPQPAEMPTP

-73 ASAEPAEASDNA
+73 ASAESV
-85 NQPGV
+85 V
-90 SAVAQGSSEVAG
+90 SASPSD
-102 AGSTSSVGDGFT
+102 DGFT
-114 SPSGDGFT
+114 SPGGDGFT
-122 SPSGSVPAGQPVG
+122 SPSGSVPPDQPVSS
-135 GSTGSFDTT
+135 STGSFDTT
-144 SAHPT
+144 PTNATAPASANATAP
-149 DTASDHSSDT
+149 ASDHAANT
-159 TSAEPANAS
+159 TS
-168 DNTSANAANPTN
+168 
-180 PANPANAANP
+180 P

-208 PGFSDPLANANPAN
+208 PGFSDPLANPANPL
-222 SQSAAASPNQGQP
+222 SGTASPNQGQST
-235 VGSNPG
+235 GSTPGQSGNPG
-241 QPGYQGG
+241 GNPGG

-267 QNSLTWAAT
+267 QNSLTWAAS
-276 PGDKKEK
+276 PGDKTEK

-306 YAIEQSGIFGH
+306 YAIEQSGLLGNER
-317 DGETTSSTLFNP
+317 ETTSSTLFNP
-329 EDKDVATPEPVAN
+329 EDKNVATPEPVAN

-352 VAKAVRPSVVAIS
+352 VAKAVRPAVVAIS
-365 VETNNESDQGSGSII
+365 VETNNGSDQGSGSII

-391 VVAGAADGNGVI
+391 VVAGAADGNGII
-403 TVELFDGR
+403 TVELYDGR

-470 GIVSALN
+470 GIVSALD

-501 RRYFGGGMLQP
+501 RRYFGGGTLKTP
-512 SQPEKSTA
+512 QPEKSTA

-564 GGSTGEGQAGSIGLG
+564 GDSTGEGQSGSIGLG

-623 ARIQEINS
+623 ARVQEINS

-641 QGDIITKIDG
+641 EGDVITKIDG
-651 KPVKGSLSLVGFVRQ
+651 KSVKGSLSLVGFVRQ

-676 VVRNGSEKKIPVTLQ
+676 VVRDGKEQKIPVTLQ

>member
-16 ASEHQE
+16 ASENQE
-22 NTGSTSEHQETQI
+22 NTGSTPEHQETQVSA
-35 PMNPQNFNEAAA
+35 NPQNSNEAAT
-47 SDDPQPTETQAP
+47 SEDSQPAQTQTP

-73 ASAEPAEASDNA
+73 ASAEPAADSDNA
-85 NQPGV
+85 DQSGGR
-90 SAVAQGSSEVAG
+90 AVAHASGEVAS
-102 AGSTSSVGDGFT
+102 AGFT

-122 SPSGSVPAGQPVG
+122 SPSGSVPAEQPVG
-135 GSTGSFDTT
+135 SSTGSFSTAPT
-144 SAHPT
+144 NATEATPTQPT
-149 DTASDHSSDT
+149 DP
-159 TSAEPANAS
+159 TS
-168 DNTSANAANPTN
+168 
-180 PANPANAANP
+180 ANP
-190 ASANPS
+190 ASPNPS

-208 PGFSDPLANANPAN
+208 PGFSDPLANPANPL
-222 SQSAAASPNQGQP
+222 SGAASPNQGQP
-235 VGSNPG
+235 SGSNPG
-241 QPGYQGG
+241 QPGNPGG
-248 NPFATSDPFAG
+248 NPGSNPFATSDPFAG
-259 TRGATNPL
+259 ARGATNPL

-297 ASLLSTGGL
+297 ASLLSTGGM
-306 YAIEQSGIFGH
+306 YAIEQSGLFGH
-317 DGETTSSTLFNP
+317 DTETTSSTLFNP

-352 VAKAVRPSVVAIS
+352 VAKAVRPAVVAIS

-391 VVAGAADGNGVI
+391 VVAGAADGNGII

-440 APLGNS
+440 ASLGNS

-470 GIVSALN
+470 GIVSALD

-487 GSPDSEDEQDPFGL
+487 GSPDGEDEKDPFGL
-501 RRYFGGGMLQP
+501 RRYFGGGMIQP

-602 AALGVVVGQ
+602 AALGVMVGQ

-623 ARIQEINS
+623 ARVQEINS

-676 VVRNGSEKKIPVTLQ
+676 VVRDGKEQKIPVTLQ

>member
-16 ASEHQE
+16 ASENQE
-22 NTGSTSEHQETQI
+22 NTGSTPEHQETQVSA
-35 PMNPQNFNEAAA
+35 NPQNSNEAAT
-47 SDDPQPTETQAP
+47 SEDSQPAQTQTP

-73 ASAEPAEASDNA
+73 ASTEPAADSDNA
-85 NQPGV
+85 DQSGGR
-90 SAVAQGSSEVAG
+90 AVAHASSEVAS
-102 AGSTSSVGDGFT
+102 AGFASPSDDGFTSPGGDGFT
-114 SPSGDGFT
+114 SPGGDGFT
-122 SPSGSVPAGQPVG
+122 SPSGSVPAEQPLNS
-135 GSTGSFDTT
+135 STGSFSTAST
-144 SAHPT
+144 NSTEAAPTQPT
-149 DTASDHSSDT
+149 DPAS
-159 TSAEPANAS
+159 
-168 DNTSANAANPTN
+168 
-180 PANPANAANP
+180 ANP
-190 ASANPS
+190 ASPNPS

-208 PGFSDPLANANPAN
+208 PGFSDPLANSANPL
-222 SQSAAASPNQGQP
+222 SGAASPNQGQP
-235 VGSNPG
+235 VSANPG
-241 QPGYQGG
+241 IPGNPGGNPGG

-306 YAIEQSGIFGH
+306 YAIEQSGLFGH
-317 DGETTSSTLFNP
+317 DTETTSSTLFNP

-352 VAKAVRPSVVAIS
+352 VAKAVRPAVVAIS

-391 VVAGAADGNGVI
+391 VVAGAADGNGII

-470 GIVSALN
+470 GIVSALD

-487 GSPDSEDEQDPFGL
+487 GSPDGEDEKDPFGL
-501 RRYFGGGMLQP
+501 RRYFGGGMIQP

-602 AALGVVVGQ
+602 AALGVMVGQ

-623 ARIQEINS
+623 ARVQEINS

-676 VVRNGSEKKIPVTLQ
+676 VVRDGKEQKIPVTLQ

>member
-16 ASEHQE
+16 APA
-22 NTGSTSEHQETQI
+22 NTESAVEMNETNSAL
-35 PMNPQNFNEAAA
+35 NPQNSDEASA
-47 SDDPQPTETQAP
+47 SAILQPAEMPTP

-73 ASAEPAEASDNA
+73 ASAEPAADSDNA
-85 NQPGV
+85 DQSGGRP
-90 SAVAQGSSEVAG
+90 VAHASSEVAS
-102 AGSTSSVGDGFT
+102 AGFASPSDDGFT
-114 SPSGDGFT
+114 SPGGDGFT
-122 SPSGSVPAGQPVG
+122 SPSGSVPAEQPVNS
-135 GSTGSFDTT
+135 STGSFSTAST
-144 SAHPT
+144 NSTEAAPTQPT
-149 DTASDHSSDT
+149 D
-159 TSAEPANAS
+159 PAS
-168 DNTSANAANPTN
+168 DNATD
-180 PANPANAANP
+180 PASANP
-190 ASANPS
+190 ASPNPS

-208 PGFSDPLANANPAN
+208 PGFSDPLANPANPL
-222 SQSAAASPNQGQP
+222 SGAASPNQGQP
-235 VGSNPG
+235 VGANPG
-241 QPGYQGG
+241 IPGNPGGNPGG

-306 YAIEQSGIFGH
+306 YAIEQSGLLGNER
-317 DGETTSSTLFNP
+317 ETTSSTLFNP
-329 EDKDVATPEPVAN
+329 EDKNVATPEPVAN

-352 VAKAVRPSVVAIS
+352 VAKAVRPAVVAIS
-365 VETNNESDQGSGSII
+365 VETNNGSDQGSGSII

-391 VVAGAADGNGVI
+391 VVAGAADGNGII
-403 TVELFDGR
+403 TVELYDGR

-487 GSPDSEDEQDPFGL
+487 GGSEGGQDMDPFGL
-501 RRYFGGGMLQP
+501 RRYFGGGTLKP

-602 AALGVVVGQ
+602 AALGVMVGQ

-623 ARIQEINS
+623 ARVQEINS

-641 QGDIITKIDG
+641 EGDIITKIDG

-676 VVRNGSEKKIPVTLQ
+676 VVRDGSEKKIPVTLQ

>member
-8 WASPEETP
+8 WTSPEETP
-16 ASEHQE
+16 ASENQE
-22 NTGSTSEHQETQI
+22 NTGSTPEHQETQI
-35 PMNPQNFNEAAA
+35 PSNPQDSNEAAT
-47 SDDPQPTETQAP
+47 SDNPQPAQTQTP

-73 ASAEPAEASDNA
+73 ASAEPVAASDNA
-85 NQPGV
+85 DQSG
-90 SAVAQGSSEVAG
+90 ARVAHASSEVAS
-102 AGSTSSVGDGFT
+102 AGFTSPSDDGFT
-114 SPSGDGFT
+114 SPGGDGFT
-122 SPSGSVPAGQPVG
+122 SPSGSVPADQPVG
-135 GSTGSFDTT
+135 SSTGSFDTAPT
-144 SAHPT
+144 NSTEATPTQPT
-149 DTASDHSSDT
+149 DPAS
-159 TSAEPANAS
+159 
-168 DNTSANAANPTN
+168 
-180 PANPANAANP
+180 ANP
-190 ASANPS
+190 ASPNPS

-208 PGFSDPLANANPAN
+208 PGFSDPLANANPTN
-222 SQSAAASPNQGQP
+222 PLSGAASPNQGQP
-235 VGSNPG
+235 SGSNPG
-241 QPGYQGG
+241 QPGNPGGNPGG
-248 NPFATSDPFAG
+248 NPFATSASFAG
-259 TRGATNPL
+259 ARGATNPL

-306 YAIEQSGIFGH
+306 YAIEQSGLFGH
-317 DGETTSSTLFNP
+317 DTETTSSTLFNP

-352 VAKAVRPSVVAIS
+352 VAKAVRPAVVAIS

-391 VVAGAADGNGVI
+391 VVAGAADGNGII

-470 GIVSALN
+470 GIVSALD

-487 GSPDSEDEQDPFGL
+487 GSPDGEDEKDPFGL
-501 RRYFGGGMLQP
+501 RRYFGGGMIQP

-602 AALGVVVGQ
+602 AALGVMVGQ

-623 ARIQEINS
+623 ARVQEINS

-676 VVRNGSEKKIPVTLQ
+676 VVRDGKEQKIPVTLQ

>member
-8 WASPEETP
+8 WTSPEETP
-16 ASEHQE
+16 ASENQE
-22 NTGSTSEHQETQI
+22 NTGSTPEHQETQI
-35 PMNPQNFNEAAA
+35 PANPQNSNEAAT
-47 SDDPQPTETQAP
+47 SDNPQPAQTQTP

-73 ASAEPAEASDNA
+73 ASAEPVAASDNA
-85 NQPGV
+85 DQSGAR
-90 SAVAQGSSEVAG
+90 AVAHASSEVAS
-102 AGSTSSVGDGFT
+102 AGFA
-114 SPSGDGFT
+114 SPSGDSFT
-122 SPSGSVPAGQPVG
+122 SPSGSVPADQPVG
-135 GSTGSFDTT
+135 SSTGSFDTAPT
-144 SAHPT
+144 NSTEATPTQPT
-149 DTASDHSSDT
+149 DPAS
-159 TSAEPANAS
+159 
-168 DNTSANAANPTN
+168 
-180 PANPANAANP
+180 ANP
-190 ASANPS
+190 ASPNPS

-208 PGFSDPLANANPAN
+208 PGFSDPLANANPTN
-222 SQSAAASPNQGQP
+222 PPSASSPNQGQP
-235 VGSNPG
+235 AGPNPG
-241 QPGYQGG
+241 QPGNPGG
-248 NPFATSDPFAG
+248 NPFATSASFAG
-259 TRGATNPL
+259 ARGATNPL

-306 YAIEQSGIFGH
+306 YAIEQSGLFGH
-317 DGETTSSTLFNP
+317 DTETTSSTLFNP

-352 VAKAVRPSVVAIS
+352 VAKAVRPAVVAIS

-391 VVAGAADGNGVI
+391 VVAGAADGNGII

-446 DDLKVGESVAAIG
+446 DDLNVGESVAAIG

-470 GIVSALN
+470 GIVSALD

-487 GSPDSEDEQDPFGL
+487 GSPDGEDEKDPFGL
-501 RRYFGGGMLQP
+501 RRYFGGGMIQP

-641 QGDIITKIDG
+641 EGDVITKIDG

-676 VVRNGSEKKIPVTLQ
+676 VVRDGKEQKIPVTLQ

>member
-16 ASEHQE
+16 ASENQE
-22 NTGSTSEHQETQI
+22 NTESTPEHQETQI
-35 PMNPQNFNEAAA
+35 PANPQNSNEAAA
-47 SDDPQPTETQAP
+47 SDNPQPAQTQTP

-73 ASAEPAEASDNA
+73 ASAESAADSDNA
-85 NQPGV
+85 DQSGGRP
-90 SAVAQGSSEVAG
+90 VAHASSEVVSAG
-102 AGSTSSVGDGFT
+102 FASPSDDGFTSPGGDGFT
-114 SPSGDGFT
+114 SL
-122 SPSGSVPAGQPVG
+122 SGSVPAEQSLNS
-135 GSTGSFDTT
+135 STGSFDTT
-144 SAHPT
+144 
-149 DTASDHSSDT
+149 
-159 TSAEPANAS
+159 PANATAPTS
-168 DNTSANAANPTN
+168 DNATDPTSDIAANTTN
-180 PANPANAANP
+180 PASP
-190 ASANPS
+190 NPS

-208 PGFSDPLANANPAN
+208 PGFSDPLANPAHPL
-222 SQSAAASPNQGQP
+222 SGAASPNQGQP

-241 QPGYQGG
+241 IPGNPGGNPGG

-306 YAIEQSGIFGH
+306 YAIEQSGLLGH

-352 VAKAVRPSVVAIS
+352 VAKAVRPAVVAIS

-391 VVAGAADGNGVI
+391 VVAGAADGNGII

-426 AVIKIE
+426 AVIKIQ

-470 GIVSALN
+470 GIVSALD

-487 GSPDSEDEQDPFGL
+487 GSPDGEDEKDPFGL

-623 ARIQEINS
+623 ARVQEINS

-676 VVRNGSEKKIPVTLQ
+676 VVRDGKEQKIPVTLQ

>member
-16 ASEHQE
+16 ASENQE
-22 NTGSTSEHQETQI
+22 NTGSTPEHQETQVSA
-35 PMNPQNFNEAAA
+35 NPQNSNEAAT
-47 SDDPQPTETQAP
+47 SEDSQPAQTQTP

-73 ASAEPAEASDNA
+73 ASAEPAADSDNA
-85 NQPGV
+85 DQSGGR
-90 SAVAQGSSEVAG
+90 AVAHASGEVAS
-102 AGSTSSVGDGFT
+102 AGFT

-122 SPSGSVPAGQPVG
+122 SPSGSVPAEQPVG
-135 GSTGSFDTT
+135 SSTGSFDTAPT
-144 SAHPT
+144 NATEATPTQPT
-149 DTASDHSSDT
+149 DP
-159 TSAEPANAS
+159 TS
-168 DNTSANAANPTN
+168 
-180 PANPANAANP
+180 ANP
-190 ASANPS
+190 ASPNPS

-208 PGFSDPLANANPAN
+208 PGFSDPLANPANPL
-222 SQSAAASPNQGQP
+222 SGAASPNQGQP
-235 VGSNPG
+235 SGSNPG
-241 QPGYQGG
+241 QPGNPGG
-248 NPFATSDPFAG
+248 NPGSNPFATSDPFAG
-259 TRGATNPL
+259 ARGATNPL

-297 ASLLSTGGL
+297 ASLLSTGGM
-306 YAIEQSGIFGH
+306 YAIEQSGLFGH
-317 DGETTSSTLFNP
+317 DTETTSSTLFNP

-352 VAKAVRPSVVAIS
+352 VAKAVRPAVVAIS

-391 VVAGAADGNGVI
+391 VVAGAADGNGII

-440 APLGNS
+440 ASLGNS

-470 GIVSALN
+470 GIVSALD

-487 GSPDSEDEQDPFGL
+487 GSPDGEDEKDPFGL
-501 RRYFGGGMLQP
+501 RRYFGGGMIQP

-602 AALGVVVGQ
+602 AALGVMVGQ

-623 ARIQEINS
+623 ARVQEINS

-676 VVRNGSEKKIPVTLQ
+676 VVRDGKEQKIPVTLQ

>member
-22 NTGSTSEHQETQI
+22 NAGSTPEHQETQI
-35 PMNPQNFNEAAA
+35 PVNPQNSNEGAAL
-47 SDDPQPTETQAP
+47 DNPQPAQTQTP

-73 ASAEPAEASDNA
+73 ASAEPPETSDNA
-85 NQPGV
+85 DQSGAR
-90 SAVAQGSSEVAG
+90 AVAQGSSEVAS
-102 AGSTSSVGDGFT
+102 AGFT

-122 SPSGSVPAGQPVG
+122 RPGGDGFTSPGGDGFTIPSGSVPAGQPVNS
-135 GSTGSFDTT
+135 STGSFDTT
-144 SAHPT
+144 PT
-149 DTASDHSSDT
+149 NATA
-159 TSAEPANAS
+159 PAS
-168 DNTSANAANPTN
+168 DNATDPTSDNAANATN
-180 PANPANAANP
+180 PA
-190 ASANPS
+190 STNPS

-208 PGFSDPLANANPAN
+208 PGFSDPLANPANPL
-222 SQSAAASPNQGQP
+222 SGAASPNQGQP
-235 VGSNPG
+235 VGANPG
-241 QPGYQGG
+241 MPGNPGGNPGG

-306 YAIEQSGIFGH
+306 YAIEQSGLFGH

-352 VAKAVRPSVVAIS
+352 VAKAVRPAVVAIS
-365 VETNNESDQGSGSII
+365 VETNNGSDQGSGSII

-391 VVAGAADGNGVI
+391 VVAGAADGNGII
-403 TVELFDGR
+403 TVELYDGR

-446 DDLKVGESVAAIG
+446 DNLKVGESVAAIG

-623 ARIQEINS
+623 ARVQEINS

-676 VVRNGSEKKIPVTLQ
+676 VVRDGKEQKIPVTLQ